1 MLLQSNRRK
10 QIRERSN
17 SFSLCGSDNH
27 VKNTKKLWVSCP
39 KINTKGKTP
48 RKDFVMK
55 TAIITRTLTTSTVS
69 AFDLV
74 RKGWFIQS
82 NINGTITATKQ
93 QVCNFKHPELASWR
107 MEEHN
112 IYSSNAKCGLDLI
125 TKIDFGPCKVGVIWN
140 NTICRAEA
148 WMHRPEVKLEDVIP
162 KEDEEYIS
170 QEDIDYDN
178 ACFDADMR
186 DFEDLAQRY

>member
-1 MLLQSNRRK
+1 
-10 QIRERSN
+10 
-17 SFSLCGSDNH
+17 
-27 VKNTKKLWVSCP
+27 
-39 KINTKGKTP
+39 
-48 RKDFVMK
+48 MK
-55 TAIITRTLTTSTVS
+55 TAIITRTLTTSTIS

-82 NINGTITATKQ
+82 NINGIITATKQ
-93 QVCNFKHPELASWR
+93 QICSFKHPELASWR

-112 IYSSNAKCGLDLI
+112 IYSSNAKHGLDLI

-170 QEDIDYDN
+170 QEEIDAENAEFDAWQNEQNDDSAIDGMSHEAYDRMFDN
-178 ACFDADMR
+178 YCFDDAR
-186 DFEDLAQRY
+186 R

>member
-1 MLLQSNRRK
+1 
-10 QIRERSN
+10 
-17 SFSLCGSDNH
+17 
-27 VKNTKKLWVSCP
+27 
-39 KINTKGKTP
+39 
-48 RKDFVMK
+48 MK

-74 RKGWFIQS
+74 RQGWFIQS

-112 IYSSNAKCGLDLI
+112 IYSPNAKQGLDLI
-125 TKIDFGPCKVGVIWN
+125 TKIDFGPCRVGVIWN
-140 NTICRAEA
+140 DSICRAEA

-162 KEDEEYIS
+162 KEDEECIS

-178 ACFDADMR
+178 ACFDADMKDAEEAAAAWDAR
-186 DFEDLAQRY
+186 TSQEDQDWFINNRH